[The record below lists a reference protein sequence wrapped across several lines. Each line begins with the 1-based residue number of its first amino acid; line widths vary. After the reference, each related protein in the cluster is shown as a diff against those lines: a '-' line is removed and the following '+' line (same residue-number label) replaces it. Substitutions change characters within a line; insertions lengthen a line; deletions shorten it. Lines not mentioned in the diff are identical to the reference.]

1 MKKDVILLL
10 LVFLTVSCNDW
21 LDIEPKSQI
30 DKDKLFS
37 DETGFQ
43 NALNG
48 IYQGASLGVLYGKNM
63 SWGMLSA
70 VSQIYDP
77 ESLLEEEGDFAE
89 FTYDNKTTEPVVAA
103 IWEKLYN
110 LIANCNLL
118 LNEVA
123 KASPSIFTLDTVSK
137 NVIAGEALALRA
149 FFHFDVVRL
158 FAPAPVTEKDAPKHL
173 IPYQTEWPSEIKKKL
188 TATEALDEVIK
199 DLLQAKDL
207 LAFNDT
213 SYNATGMS
221 NVDVRIKGLYS
232 VKGGKFMNNRGYRLN
247 YCAVLGMLA
256 RVYMYK
262 GDRDNAYKYASE
274 FYNTF
279 VVKKKWFKWN
289 ASSDFTDDLKYRQK
303 KHLSDGLFS
312 FYNFDL
318 LNNYVDYNVWW
329 VDQAMQIQGV
339 NEIFANDKD
348 DYRLNYLLDHKEVYG
363 EEVYWSIKYQRISG
377 DANINRDEG
386 RALPN
391 LRMSE
396 IYYILAECL
405 YHQGRE
411 PEAVKILKEL
421 RDARGCKR
429 KITSF
434 TSEKDFYDVLLNDA
448 RREFIG
454 EGQLFFMY
462 KRLNRPILTVGS
474 EIAPSA
480 KVFVFDIPNSQN
492 VF

>member
-1 MKKDVILLL
+1 MKKDIILLL

-21 LDIEPKSQI
+21 LDITPKSQI

-63 SWGMLSA
+63 SWGMLNA
-70 VSQIYDP
+70 MSQTYDP
-77 ESLLEEEGDFAE
+77 ESLLEEEENFAE
-89 FTYDNKTTEPVVAA
+89 FIYDNKTTKPIVSA

-118 LNEVA
+118 LNEVV
-123 KASPSIFTLDTVSK
+123 KASPSVFTLDTVSK
-137 NVIAGEALALRA
+137 NVITGEALALRA

-158 FAPAPVTEKDAPKHL
+158 FAPAPVTEKEAPKHL
-173 IPYQTEWPSEIKKKL
+173 IPYQAEWPSVIKKKL
-188 TATEALDEVIK
+188 TASEVIDEVIK

-213 SYNATGMS
+213 SLNRSAMSSYNG
-221 NVDVRIKGLYS
+221 RFLGLYT
-232 VKGGKFMNNRGYRLN
+232 VQGGEFMDNRGYRLN

-256 RVYMYK
+256 RVYLYK
-262 GDRDNAYKYASE
+262 GDRDNAYKYAFE

-289 ASSDFTDDLKYRQK
+289 ESYDFTGDLKYRYK
-303 KHLSDGLFS
+303 KHLSDCLFS

-318 LNNYVDYNVWW
+318 LDNYADYKLWSG
-329 VDQAMQIQGV
+329 DEPMQIQGIDK
-339 NEIFANDKD
+339 IFEEDAD
-348 DYRLNYLLDHKEVYG
+348 DYRLNYLLDHKDDI
-363 EEVYWSIKYQRISG
+363 YWSIKYQRVSG
-377 DANINRDEG
+377 DANINQDEG

-405 YHQGRE
+405 FHQGKKD
-411 PEAVKILKEL
+411 EATEILKQL
-421 RDARGCKR
+421 RNARGCKR
-429 KITSF
+429 KLSSF
-434 TSEKDFYDVLLNDA
+434 TSEKNFYDILLNDA

-462 KRLNRPILTVGS
+462 KRLNSPILTVGA
-474 EIAPSA
+474 EIAPSP
-480 KVFVFDIPNSQN
+480 KKFVFPIPDSQN